1 MSPDSGSATRLPPAL
16 GSATDLE
23 PQPLATS
30 DRGEGPYIRRF
41 TPVERL
47 THGLMVA
54 SFFGLVLSGLPLH
67 FSQAPW
73 ARTMMGIFG
82 GVQGA
87 GVFHRFCGV
96 ITFGYFFLHLGMLA
110 GRFSRAADKREFL
123 LGPRS
128 MVPSLKDA
136 RDVAGMFRW
145 FFRRG
150 PRPMFD
156 RYSYME
162 KFDYWAVFWGIA
174 IIGGS
179 GLLLWFPIFFSRFL
193 PGWIFNVAT
202 IVHGDEAL
210 LAMGFIFTIHFFN
223 SNLRPEKFPID
234 VVIFTGRARESYMKE
249 EHPLEYEREHAAGN
263 LAALEE
269 PPPSRTAYLWSVT
282 LGFIAI
288 ATGLVLTGLVLYA
301 VLR

>member
-1 MSPDSGSATRLPPAL
+1 
-16 GSATDLE
+16 
-23 PQPLATS
+23 
-30 DRGEGPYIRRF
+30 
-41 TPVERL
+41 
-47 THGLMVA
+47 
-54 SFFGLVLSGLPLH
+54 
-67 FSQAPW
+67 
-73 ARTMMGIFG
+73 
-82 GVQGA
+82 
-87 GVFHRFCGV
+87 
-96 ITFGYFFLHLGMLA
+96 
-110 GRFSRAADKREFL
+110 
-123 LGPRS
+123 
-128 MVPSLKDA
+128 
-136 RDVAGMFRW
+136 
-145 FFRRG
+145 
-150 PRPMFD
+150 MFD

>member
-1 MSPDSGSATRLPPAL
+1 
-16 GSATDLE
+16 
-23 PQPLATS
+23 
-30 DRGEGPYIRRF
+30 
-41 TPVERL
+41 
-47 THGLMVA
+47 
-54 SFFGLVLSGLPLH
+54 
-67 FSQAPW
+67 
-73 ARTMMGIFG
+73 
-82 GVQGA
+82 
-87 GVFHRFCGV
+87 
-96 ITFGYFFLHLGMLA
+96 
-110 GRFSRAADKREFL
+110 
-123 LGPRS
+123 

-210 LAMGFIFTIHFFN
+210 LAMGFIFTIHFS
-223 SNLRPEKFPID
+223 SNRPEVPD
-234 VVIFTGRARESYMKE
+234 RRVISRARAGMKDSTA
-249 EHPLEYEREHAAGN
+249 RTSEHATGTRARKPMPDGIPLVGHARYRDRHRTGAHRTRALRCCDERAGR
-263 LAALEE
+263 LPRHPRGWRGVSAAAANTL
-269 PPPSRTAYLWSVT
+269 TAASAPHRRVRWW
-282 LGFIAI
+282 
-288 ATGLVLTGLVLYA
+288 
-301 VLR
+301 